1 MDFSFLYFHCKSD
14 TVQRKRNILGH
25 KFSALDV
32 YSFCSEKCYQMK
44 FCTCL

>member
-25 KFSALDV
+25 KFSALEYILFALKNV
-32 YSFCSEKCYQMK
+32 IK
-44 FCTCL
+44 